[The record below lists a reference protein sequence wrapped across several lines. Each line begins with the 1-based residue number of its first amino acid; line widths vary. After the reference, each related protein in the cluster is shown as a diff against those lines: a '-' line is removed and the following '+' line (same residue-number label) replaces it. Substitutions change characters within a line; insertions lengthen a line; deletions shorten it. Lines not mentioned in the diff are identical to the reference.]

1 MDLAA
6 PGPLDPSVLTMQ
18 ANHRSSVLWDVQVSD
33 TETMYTRHLDSAPWA
48 IDAWIVPYLQHAR
61 LHDFHLIA
69 YGRVDRALV
78 TALVERWRQE
88 THTFHLPIGEA
99 TVTLLDVAALT
110 RLPIEGHAVCIDGR
124 QFESWED
131 KVQRL
136 LGVRPPAEV
145 TKGSSLRVT
154 WLAQNFSHLPEGAD
168 DANVERYARAYLLY
182 LIGAVLFSD
191 KTGNRVLRL
200 FGDESFRQECSMNLI
215 KNKQPIIFKKGCC
228 YRTFNTIATMFNKF
242 ISNYI
247 LHSLS

>member
-1 MDLAA
+1 M
-6 PGPLDPSVLTMQ
+6 
-18 ANHRSSVLWDVQVSD
+18 SD
-33 TETMYTRHLDSAPWA
+33 TETIYTRHPDSAPWA
-48 IDAWIVPYLQHAR
+48 IDARIVPYLQLAR

-99 TVTLLDVAALT
+99 TVTLLDVAVLT

-124 QFESWED
+124 QFESWQD
-131 KVQRL
+131 KVHRL

-168 DANVERYARAYLLY
+168 DARASCDGLL
-182 LIGAVLFSD
+182 
-191 KTGNRVLRL
+191 
-200 FGDESFRQECSMNLI
+200 
-215 KNKQPIIFKKGCC
+215 
-228 YRTFNTIATMFNKF
+228 
-242 ISNYI
+242 
-247 LHSLS
+247 LS